1 MQGEM
6 MVNTGLP
13 TVSTTWT
20 RLAISIKVPR
30 LLQQFSQGFRGG
42 GFIPRTHFFLSLFSS
57 SLRQSGTT
65 LGLKMHFFPEKWNQ
79 ITSTVPEDIATA
91 SKLLSSVHRNL
102 H

>member
-42 GFIPRTHFFLSLFSS
+42 VYPKDTLFPVSV
-57 SLRQSGTT
+57 
-65 LGLKMHFFPEKWNQ
+65 F
-79 ITSTVPEDIATA
+79 
-91 SKLLSSVHRNL
+91 KLP
-102 H
+102 